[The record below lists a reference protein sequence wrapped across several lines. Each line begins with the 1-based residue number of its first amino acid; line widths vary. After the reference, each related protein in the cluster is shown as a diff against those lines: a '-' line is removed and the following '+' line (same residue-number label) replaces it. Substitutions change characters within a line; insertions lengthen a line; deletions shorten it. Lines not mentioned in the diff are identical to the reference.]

1 MILNS
6 EPQNILYILSFI
18 NSQCEIPDVFQ
29 IGITF
34 DADFATLSAG
44 GNGSIAD
51 SSLGRIVG
59 SDAEKTGTSETTT
72 VGGGKLENGFPPTI
86 F

>member
-1 MILNS
+1 
-6 EPQNILYILSFI
+6 LSFI

-29 IGITF
+29 IGIAF

-59 SDAEKTGTSETTT
+59 SVAEKTGTSEIT
-72 VGGGKLENGFPPTI
+72 GGGKLENGSPPH
-86 F
+86 FLNGQKS